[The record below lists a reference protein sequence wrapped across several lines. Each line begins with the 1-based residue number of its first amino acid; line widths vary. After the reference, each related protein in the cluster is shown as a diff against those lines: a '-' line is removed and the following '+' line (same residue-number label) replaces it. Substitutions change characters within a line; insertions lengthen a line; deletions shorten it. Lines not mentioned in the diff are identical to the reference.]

1 MSLHAR
7 IIPILLAAAVLCG
20 LPAFAASKAADKPVS
35 YDMLVG
41 WAGQGEDQ
49 LLARALRTRSWQ
61 QMDAQ
66 SRNFLMLTAV
76 ERKQVSTLRVLLDWG
91 VDVNQALTVKMHGE
105 TGVLTPLQLLVSG
118 RGPLPMLDLLLEK
131 GGDPNRAS
139 EGQFP
144 LHTAL
149 SLGRLDLARRLL
161 DAGANAGLSTGIGKL
176 SPLHELALGARGA
189 APKDVSE
196 MVDRLV
202 LRGALVNAQTVRG
215 ATALHLA
222 VLGGDVALVRA
233 LLSQGADPGIADSTG
248 ETPLQLAERKG
259 RAEVSSLLVRGDR

>member
-1 MSLHAR
+1 MSRHTR
-7 IIPILLAAAVLCG
+7 VFRILLMMALLCG
-20 LPAFAASKAADKPVS
+20 LPAIAQSTAADKPVP
-35 YDMLVG
+35 Y
-41 WAGQGEDQ
+41 DQ
-49 LLARALRTRSWQ
+49 LVAWTGEGKDQALARALRSRQWRAMET
-61 QMDAQ
+61 Q
-66 SRNFLMLTAV
+66 SRNVLMLTAI
-76 ERKQVSTLRVLLDWG
+76 ERQQVNSLRVLLDWG
-91 VDVNQALTVKMHGE
+91 LSANQELTVRMHGE

-118 RGPLPMLDLLLEK
+118 RGPMPMLDLLLDK

-161 DAGANAGLSTGIGKL
+161 DAGADAGLSTGIGKL

-196 MVDRLV
+196 MVDSLV
-202 LRGALVNAQTVRG
+202 QRGALVNAQTVRG

-222 VLGGDVALVRA
+222 VLGGDIALVRA
-233 LLSQGADPGIADSTG
+233 LLSHGADPGVADAAG
-248 ETPLQLAERKG
+248 EAPLQLAERKG
-259 RAEVSSLLVRGDR
+259 RTEIRSLLARGGR